1 MCGICGEYNFRGR
14 EPDRGVTARMLSLLS
29 HRGPDDEGSFF
40 EGEIALGHKRLSII
54 DLSKE
59 ASQPMNSRSGR
70 HVLVFNGEIYNF
82 ADIRAELESRGEKF
96 STRSDSEVLLRA
108 YETWGMDF
116 FQKLNGMWAFA
127 IWDRERSVL
136 LLARDKLGKKP
147 LYFAHTRSGI
157 VFASEITPLFSSPDV
172 SKEIDPKALAEQVAC
187 RYVLAPKTLFR
198 SVKKLPPGH
207 ALTASKNGVK
217 VFPYWKLPLGEPV
230 FEMSDGEAV
239 EEFSRLF
246 SESVRKRLVSD
257 VPLGVLLSGG
267 IDSSAVVAAMRRL
280 GDNEIATFSV
290 GFEEGK
296 GFDERIYASSVARKF
311 GTNHT
316 DFTITPKDF
325 AAGLPEVL
333 RHQDDPVADLAVL
346 PLFYLCREARTRVK
360 VLLSGQ
366 GADEVLG
373 GYHFE
378 RILRQIKAVSVLSK
392 IPLMGFAAR
401 AYSFVDK
408 KRAYLRR
415 WEDIR
420 NSIPGQLPAKMRYDL
435 TMPLDETAMKA
446 LFRDPPKP
454 PYDRTLDAFYT
465 EVPSHR
471 GPLDAILGTL
481 IKGWLPDNLLNHGDR
496 MSMANSVEMRCPF
509 LDIDLVKFLFSI
521 PERFKVRSGE
531 TKWLLKEWAARAGVP
546 SEVISRPKKGFP
558 VPWNIWLRGP
568 LYGTVEEQIMS
579 ASWLRAR
586 LNEGIPRKLLREH
599 SEGKDNGLILWNLL
613 ILAHWGRIMEID
625 NR

>member
-1 MCGICGEYNFRGR
+1 MCGICGEYNFRGK
-14 EPDRGVTARMLSLLS
+14 EPDRENIPRMLSLLR
-29 HRGPDDEGSFF
+29 HRGPDDEGAFF
-40 EGEIALGHKRLSII
+40 EREIALGHRRLSII

-59 ASQPMNSRSGR
+59 ASQPMRSGSGR
-70 HVLVFNGEIYNF
+70 YVLVFNGEIYNF
-82 ADIRAELESRGEKF
+82 EDIKAELGSKGEKF

-108 YETWGMDF
+108 YETWGMEM

-157 VFASEITPLFSSPDV
+157 IFASEITPLFSSGDV
-172 SKEIDPKALAEQVAC
+172 SKEIDPRALAEQVAC
-187 RYVLAPKTLFR
+187 RYVLAPRTLFR
-198 SVKKLPPGH
+198 NVKKLPPGH
-207 ALTASKNGVK
+207 ALTASKTGVK

-230 FEMSDGEAV
+230 FEKNDDEAL
-239 EEFSRLF
+239 EEFSVFFLGA
-246 SESVRKRLVSD
+246 VKKRLVSD

-267 IDSSAVVAAMRRL
+267 IDSSSVVAAMRAL
-280 GDNEIATFSV
+280 NAGDIATFSV
-290 GFEEGK
+290 GFEEKG
-296 GFDERIYASSVARKF
+296 GFDERAYASRVAARF
-311 GTNHT
+311 GTRHT
-316 DFTITPKDF
+316 DFMITPGDF

-333 RHQDDPVADLAVL
+333 KHQDDPVADLAVL
-346 PLFYLCREARTRVK
+346 PLFYLCKAAGKEVK

-378 RILRQIKAVSVLSK
+378 RILRQIRAITILRK
-392 IPLMGFAAR
+392 IPLMGAAAR
-401 AYSFVDK
+401 IYAALDR

-415 WEDIR
+415 WDEMKR
-420 NSIPGQLPAKMRYDL
+420 AIPGQLPAKMRYDL
-435 TMPLDETAMKA
+435 TTPLDEEAMKA

-471 GPLDAILGTL
+471 GPLDAVLGTL
-481 IKGWLPDNLLNHGDR
+481 MKGWLPDNLLNHGDR

-509 LDIDLVKFLFSI
+509 LDIDLVNFSLSI

-531 TKWLLKEWAARAGVP
+531 TKWLLKKWAGRAGVP
-546 SEVISRPKKGFP
+546 DSVISRKKKGFP

-568 LYGTVEEQIMS
+568 LFDTAREQIL
-579 ASWLRAR
+579 ASPVLKAY
-586 LNEGIPRKLLREH
+586 LNDGISERLLREH
-599 SEGKDNGLILWNLL
+599 REGRDHGLILWNLL
-613 ILAHWGRIMEID
+613 ILSHWGMLMEISG
-625 NR
+625 